1 MPPVAKPEPR
11 DLGVHVKGR
20 PLGLFA
26 IVLYK
31 VVWGGAELAG
41 GVALLFSYQAV
52 RSELL
57 EDPQG
62 LFIRWILS
70 LSLKDPDSARNLG
83 ILLVGL
89 GLLNFAEAIVIW
101 LRSWKVRRVALVLF
115 GMIGAF
121 GLYSVATRF
130 GALKSVAVAADIAIF
145 VYIWKAL
152 PRHIHD
158 AGVK

>member
-41 GVALLFSYQAV
+41 GVA
-52 RSELL
+52 
-57 EDPQG
+57 
-62 LFIRWILS
+62 
-70 LSLKDPDSARNLG
+70 
-83 ILLVGL
+83 
-89 GLLNFAEAIVIW
+89 LLNFAEAIVIW

-152 PRHIHD
+152 PRH
-158 AGVK
+158 